1 MSAQYGTITPR
12 RTIQVPIWAV
22 GVIAL
27 LVVAALAITV
37 GYDRSAAPKSAVR
50 VSAQTFPSALETS
63 GINRLPKVAPTFPSA
78 VETSGITRLP
88 AVEKLGGCGNV
99 TSAAAQPIMIGGYA
113 CHQRLP

>member
-1 MSAQYGTITPR
+1 MSAQYGTIAPR

-22 GVIAL
+22 GVVAL

-37 GYDRSAAPKSAVR
+37 GYDRTAAPKTAAR

-78 VETSGITRLP
+78 LETSGITQLP
-88 AVEKLGGCGNV
+88 AVEKPGGSRRI
-99 TSAAAQPIMIGGYA
+99 TSAAAKPIMIGGYA
-113 CHQRLP
+113 CHQCLP